1 MATAGRQRLAG
12 CTPVRPITTRTLDH
26 LRTLLTLWGVGD
38 VWHPKAVATA
48 VVLALLSAA
57 CYGTASAF
65 QHQATTAI
73 APEHTLTVG
82 LLTRLVRDW
91 RWLLGNLLD
100 IVGFALQ
107 FLALRHGAL
116 TLVEPLLV
124 SSLLFSF
131 PLRDL
136 LARRKPSLR
145 EALAA
150 AVTALA
156 LGGFLV
162 AAGPR
167 PGDRDQ
173 SVAVWGLVTILVAA
187 VVVGSLALA
196 QTHRPQRGIFL
207 AAGSGA
213 AFGYMASMAAATW
226 AHLSKGVGHAL
237 TSPDPYALIAGG
249 IVGIVLM
256 QSAFHAGHLGLSLP
270 TLTVAQPLVAIAIGL
285 GAFNEI
291 VDTSAPALLAEAVCL
306 VAAVAGVFSLAR
318 EGLSEPLVSS

>member
-1 MATAGRQRLAG
+1 M
-12 CTPVRPITTRTLDH
+12 
-26 LRTLLTLWGVGD
+26 
-38 VWHPKAVATA
+38 WHPKAVATA

-136 LARRKPSLR
+136 LARRRPSLR

-150 AVTALA
+150 AITAA
-156 LGGFLV
+156 RVGRIFGGGRT
-162 AAGPR
+162 ASRGPGPVGGGMG
-167 PGDRDQ
+167 PGHDPCGRRCG
-173 SVAVWGLVTILVAA
+173 GLVGHGPDSPSATRNLF
-187 VVVGSLALA
+187 GRRFRSGLRLHGLDGCSDMGTSL
-196 QTHRPQRGIFL
+196 QRRRP
-207 AAGSGA
+207 
-213 AFGYMASMAAATW
+213 
-226 AHLSKGVGHAL
+226 HARL
-237 TSPDPYALIAGG
+237 R
-249 IVGIVLM
+249 
-256 QSAFHAGHLGLSLP
+256 P
-270 TLTVAQPLVAIAIGL
+270 TPTP
-285 GAFNEI
+285 
-291 VDTSAPALLAEAVCL
+291 
-306 VAAVAGVFSLAR
+306 
-318 EGLSEPLVSS
+318 